1 LNRTTIW
8 FAGFVLGVTSVA
20 FGQQARPAPQF
31 PEDALV
37 VNQLIDWSRLQ
48 TPQPAPEP
56 MPPRDSR
63 VPQPGQDGK
72 QTRPADPQPSEERSP
87 TARLFSGKIIK
98 DGNKFVLKAAGGTF
112 ALKQEENLPP
122 YENQDVKV
130 IGSLDSASDTIL
142 IVRID

>member
-1 LNRTTIW
+1 
-8 FAGFVLGVTSVA
+8 
-20 FGQQARPAPQF
+20 
-31 PEDALV
+31 
-37 VNQLIDWSRLQ
+37 
-48 TPQPAPEP
+48 
-56 MPPRDSR
+56 
-63 VPQPGQDGK
+63 
-72 QTRPADPQPSEERSP
+72 
-87 TARLFSGKIIK
+87 LFSGKIIK